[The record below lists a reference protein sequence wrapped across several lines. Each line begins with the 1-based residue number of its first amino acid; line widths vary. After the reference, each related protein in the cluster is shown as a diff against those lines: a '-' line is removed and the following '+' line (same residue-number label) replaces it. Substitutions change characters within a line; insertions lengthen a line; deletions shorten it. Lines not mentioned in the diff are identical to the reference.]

1 MSVAHHL
8 QPILFAGNF
17 GCRHRLAGRVGAHDD
32 VPLPRHSHGHRFDKN
47 VETIN
52 LRTFLFGQDTWQRV
66 AARAHNSRS
75 RKELRAIAGESA
87 IGEWSLQRSAA
98 SPGLDAGAH
107 AGFPDDERL
116 HASATVIDTAFPI
129 SSRNGALT

>member
-1 MSVAHHL
+1 MA
-8 QPILFAGNF
+8 
-17 GCRHRLAGRVGAHDD
+17 
-32 VPLPRHSHGHRFDKN
+32 VPRQSRGHRFDKN

-52 LRTFLFGQDTWQRV
+52 LRTFLFGQYDWPHVT
-66 AARAHNSRS
+66 ARAHNSRS

-116 HASATVIDTAFPI
+116 HASATVIDNAFPI
-129 SSRNGALT
+129 SSRDGALT